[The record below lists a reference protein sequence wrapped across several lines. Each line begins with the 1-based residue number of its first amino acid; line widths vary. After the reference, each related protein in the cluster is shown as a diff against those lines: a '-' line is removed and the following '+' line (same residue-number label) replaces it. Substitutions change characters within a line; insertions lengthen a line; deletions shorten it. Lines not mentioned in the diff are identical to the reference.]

1 MPGTDRTPARH
12 SSAAARVIR
21 PPVENVGCGQPIAA
35 HDRCA
40 ANLYTTVS
48 SVAALSVHQNVLL
61 NAAFGRWPSA
71 LAGRTKLVLVSNEK
85 PFVAPDR
92 RWIVS
97 VVVVSKG
104 VDI

>member
-1 MPGTDRTPARH
+1 
-12 SSAAARVIR
+12 
-21 PPVENVGCGQPIAA
+21 
-35 HDRCA
+35 
-40 ANLYTTVS
+40 
-48 SVAALSVHQNVLL
+48 VAALSVHQNVLL

-71 LAGRTKLVLVSNEK
+71 MAGRTKLVLVSNEK
-85 PFVAPDR
+85 PFVVPDR